1 MREKRLT
8 KAERKRVYNERKQR
22 KNPPKKNW
30 SV

>member
-8 KAERKRVYNERKQR
+8 KAERKRIYNERKQR
-22 KNPPKKNW
+22 KNPTKKQW